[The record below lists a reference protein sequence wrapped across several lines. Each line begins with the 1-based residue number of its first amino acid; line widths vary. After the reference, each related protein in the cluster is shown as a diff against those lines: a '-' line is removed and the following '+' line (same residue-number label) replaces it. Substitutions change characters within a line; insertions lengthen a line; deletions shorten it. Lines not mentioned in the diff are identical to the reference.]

1 MNLFENPQNLYLG
14 LGLLL
19 TLVLLYRW
27 SQGVKIRRIKQLT
40 SLELLPKLIPRWSTR
55 QQFIKF
61 SLILLA
67 ALFLFL
73 GFARPQWGLKMRK
86 SQPTGIDILIA
97 LDVSKSMLARDVKP
111 NRLERVKLSISN
123 LLDRVSGDR
132 LGLIAFSGSA
142 FLQCPLT
149 LDHQAFIKTLSDLN
163 VGIIKKLGT
172 DLARPI
178 EEAVQS
184 FSKDDADRFLILLS
198 DGEDLEGKG
207 LKQAKEAAK
216 KGVKIYTIGIGAKEG
231 VRIPMDPIGQAPKN
245 FLRDPQGNTVISRM
259 DEDSLRD
266 IAEATNGKYF
276 SLGPTGEGLAKVLG
290 LLQSIGQQKKREQ
303 LSSELPIDRFQLFI
317 IFGFI
322 VLCLEMLSFRESKNI
337 ISRANQ
343 YILIVVCMLSGCLK
357 QDNVKRAEDA
367 LKSGKPAQAA
377 QLFEA
382 EIDASIGSEQKVDPR
397 LFVNSGLAY
406 LQAGN
411 LDKAEASL
419 EKSLDANLDN
429 PSLQAKALN
438 ALGNI
443 FYKRANQFLDRRNV
457 MEARKAWEKSKKYY
471 ESSSQIDGNEKA
483 NQNLTSLNQQ
493 ILERINSLICKI
505 TGKVWRDLNGDGKPQ
520 KNEPDLKGFV
530 FWDKDGNGEHNQTN
544 EPSVACND
552 AGVFSFEWISDQFPT
567 SLRLGTKLEESNQTK
582 SMFLV
587 PMLPPPPPPENPNFV
602 KNYYLDLPKPGE
614 KIIALPYRAA
624 PTLRGIV
631 WQDQNGNG
639 QKDPEDQ
646 GFSSAKLFLD
656 QNGNF
661 QADQNETTFE
671 PQEDGSFAYP
681 VQPGQYSVC
690 VLPQNPDANVTF
702 PIEEKKAYLSWV
714 DFESDSNNLDFGIQ
728 DNSGEDQNSSDQQNQ
743 PPPTPSEEEKEAA
756 KPKPEEVNALYERL
770 LQEMESKSEPLEQ
783 DVQAV
788 ESLTSGRDY

>member
-1 MNLFENPQNLYLG
+1 MNLFQDPRNLYLG
-14 LGLLL
+14 LG
-19 TLVLLYRW
+19 VLFILIFLFHW
-27 SQGVKIRRIKQLT
+27 SQGIKIKRIKQLT
-40 SLELLPKLIPRWSTR
+40 SLELLPKLIPGWSNKH
-55 QQFIKF
+55 QFIKF
-61 SLILLA
+61 GTVLFAL
-67 ALFLFL
+67 LFLFL
-73 GFARPQWGLKMRK
+73 GLARPQWGVEKRI
-86 SQPTGIDILIA
+86 SHPSGIDVLIA

-123 LLDRVSGDR
+123 LLDRVTGDR

-163 VGIIKKLGT
+163 VGIIKKHGT
-172 DLARPI
+172 DLSRPI

-184 FSKDDADRFLILLS
+184 FSEDDADRFLILLS

-216 KGVKIYTIGIGAKEG
+216 KGIKIYTIGIGAKEG

-245 FLRDPQGNTVISRM
+245 YLRDPQGNTVISKM
-259 DEDSLRD
+259 DETSLKN

-317 IFGFI
+317 ILGFI
-322 VLCLEMLSFRESKNI
+322 LLCLEMLSFHESKKI
-337 ISRANQ
+337 ISNMNK
-343 YILIVVCMLSGCLK
+343 IVLIMTCFLTGCIK

-367 LKSGKPAQAA
+367 LESGKPEQAA
-377 QLFEA
+377 QLFDA
-382 EIDASIGSEQKVDPR
+382 EINASIDSEDGVDPR

-406 LQAGN
+406 LKAGK
-411 LDKAEASL
+411 LDKAEDSL

-443 FYKRANQFLDRRNV
+443 FYNRANQFLDQRNV
-457 MEARKAWEKSKKYY
+457 MEARKAWEQSKKYY

-483 NQNLTSLNQQ
+483 NQNLSTLNQQ
-493 ILERINSLICKI
+493 IIERINSLICI
-505 TGKVWRDLNGDGKPQ
+505 ISGKVWRDLNGDGKPQ
-520 KNEPDLKGFV
+520 KNEPNLKGFI
-530 FWDKDGNGEHNQTN
+530 FWDKDGNGEHNKTT
-544 EPSVACND
+544 EPVVECD
-552 AGVFSFEWISDQFPT
+552 ATGVFSFEWISDQFPT
-567 SLRLGTKLEESNQTK
+567 SLRLGTKLEESNQTNK
-582 SMFLV
+582 IFLV

-602 KNYYLDLPKPGE
+602 KNYYLNLPSPGE

-624 PTLRGIV
+624 PTLRGSI

-639 QKDPEDQ
+639 KKDQEDK

-656 QNGNF
+656 QNGDF
-661 QADQNETTFE
+661 QPDQNETTFE
-671 PQEDGSFAYP
+671 PQDDGSFAYP

-690 VLPQNPDANVTF
+690 ILPQNPDANVTF
-702 PIEEKKAYLSWV
+702 PIEEKKAYLAWV
-714 DFESDSNNLDFGIQ
+714 DFENVSQNLDFGIH
-728 DNSGEDQNSSDQQNQ
+728 DNSEEDQNSSSQQNQ
-743 PPPTPSEEEKEAA
+743 PPPPSSEENEEEEKTM
-756 KPKPEEVNALYERL
+756 PEEVNALYERL

-783 DVQAV
+783 EVQAA